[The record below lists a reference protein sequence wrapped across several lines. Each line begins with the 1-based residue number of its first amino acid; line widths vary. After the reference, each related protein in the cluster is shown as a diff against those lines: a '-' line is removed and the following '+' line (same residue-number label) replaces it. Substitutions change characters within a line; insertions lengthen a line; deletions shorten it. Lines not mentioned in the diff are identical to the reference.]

1 MNNQP
6 RTIHSHT
13 PINEYE
19 AIMVTMP
26 HEEPEMP
33 SAELMA
39 LRDRVGEFIEML
51 EPRLQWIINGIMNE
65 GKSLQ
70 DIAEELAFTK
80 THIWRLRNQA
90 FEELRNLMS
99 TDTTIRKAVRMADT
113 WEQSATQWVT
123 YLAGTGNDPIVIE
136 DMEAYLDAIIDI
148 NESAIQTNNLET
160 LYMRLAE
167 RTIALLRKYNHWD
180 TGQMISLMCRKH
192 HDYGNEGMAR
202 FGVYGCTM
210 RIYDKAARYKNLYER
225 DAAFESTHDTLVD
238 IVGYCIIALMILD
251 DTFELELGEH
261 YGKEA

>member
-1 MNNQP
+1 
-6 RTIHSHT
+6 
-13 PINEYE
+13 
-19 AIMVTMP
+19 MVTMP
-26 HEEPEMP
+26 HEEPVTP
-33 SAELMA
+33 SNSLIEL
-39 LRDRVGEFIEML
+39 RERVGEYIEML
-51 EPRLQWIINGIMNE
+51 EPRLQWIIHGIMNE

-70 DIAEELAFTK
+70 EIAEELAFTK

-90 FEELRNLMS
+90 LEQLKELMS

-123 YLAGTGNDPIVIE
+123 YLASTGNDPITIE

-148 NESAIQTNNLET
+148 NESGIQTTNLDT
-160 LYMRLAE
+160 LYVRLAE

-180 TGQMISLMCRKH
+180 SGEMISLMCRKH

-238 IVGYCIIALMILD
+238 IVGYCVIALMILD
-251 DTFELELGEH
+251 GTFELELGEQ
-261 YGKEA
+261 YGTAD